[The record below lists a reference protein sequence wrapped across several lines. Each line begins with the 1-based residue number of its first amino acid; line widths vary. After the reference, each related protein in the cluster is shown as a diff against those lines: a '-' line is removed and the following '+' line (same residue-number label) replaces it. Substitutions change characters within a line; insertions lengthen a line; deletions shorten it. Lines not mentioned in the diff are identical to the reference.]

1 MAIHGLHKT
10 HTRHHAPHH
19 PFSFHHLIPTKSF
32 DLIIQPSHTHLL
44 HHVFFIHLPTSLCK
58 HPCPCSNT
66 SSIPSSISETQEIC
80 KPSLV
85 TYTTLLAAL
94 TLQKHF
100 DSIHSIISQVEENGM
115 EPDSIFFNVVINV
128 FFFSESENMQE
139 AMKYFWKMKENVV
152 YSRFKSVRVL
162 FGRRR

>member
-66 SSIPSSISETQEIC
+66 SSIPSSISETQEIY
-80 KPSLV
+80 KPSCL
-85 TYTTLLAAL
+85 YPLHRILHCWDL
-94 TLQKHF
+94 ILQSLRFQTCCHSNLIWCNLSRWVLQTSGGEMELGYV
-100 DSIHSIISQVEENGM
+100 DSSNLPPPKV
-115 EPDSIFFNVVINV
+115 PK
-128 FFFSESENMQE
+128 
-139 AMKYFWKMKENVV
+139 A
-152 YSRFKSVRVL
+152 
-162 FGRRR
+162 